1 MEKEAYSSS
10 FMAVFLSRGK
20 KKPDSRDYHKYVGW
34 LHYTG
39 ELDNYL
45 DRSISYIYMRDLGMD
60 LDSPDTKARIR
71 RVAQDTKTSA
81 SPYQ

>member
-20 KKPDSRDYHKYVGW
+20 KKPDSRDYHKYIGW

-60 LDSPDTKARIR
+60 LDSPDTKANSARCPR
-71 RVAQDTKTSA
+71 YQETSA
-81 SPYQ
+81 SLDQ